1 MSKRLSNLNNKV
13 LSWDDALRLRNIWA
27 LKGESV
33 AFTNGCF
40 DILHLGH
47 VSYLAQAADTAQHLI
62 VAINTDASVRALDKA
77 PNRPVNPEAARA
89 LVLASLGFVDA
100 VVLFEQNT
108 PLEIIENLK
117 PDVLLKGADYD
128 ANQTDASAKNYI
140 VGSDFVKSYGGKVQT
155 IPFVEGYST
164 TGILAKG
171 KF

>member
-1 MSKRLSNLNNKV
+1 MFGSHRGKGGRSLIVVGLPSTWLS
-13 LSWDDALRLRNIWA
+13 LSP
-27 LKGESV
+27 
-33 AFTNGCF
+33 
-40 DILHLGH
+40 
-47 VSYLAQAADTAQHLI
+47 TAII

-89 LVLASLGFVDA
+89 LVLASLSFVDA

>member
-89 LVLASLGFVDA
+89 LVLASLSFVDA

-140 VGSDFVKSYGGKVQT
+140 VGSDFVKSYDGKVQT

>member
-1 MSKRLSNLNNKV
+1 MSKRLANLNHKILN
-13 LSWDDALRLRNIWA
+13 WDDALRLRNVWA
-27 LKGESV
+27 LKGEKV

-62 VAINTDASVRALDKA
+62 VAINTDASVRALEKA
-77 PNRPVNPEAARA
+77 PNRPINPEIARA
-89 LVLASLGFVDA
+89 MVLSALSFVDA
-100 VVLFEQNT
+100 VVFFEQHT
-108 PLEIIENLK
+108 PLEIIETLK

-128 ANQTDASAKNYI
+128 ANQTDTSAKDYI
-140 VGSDFVKSYGGKVQT
+140 VGADFVKSYGGKVQT

>member
-62 VAINTDASVRALDKA
+62 VALNTDASVRALDKA

-89 LVLASLGFVDA
+89 LVLASLSFVDA

-128 ANQTDASAKNYI
+128 ADQTDSSAKNYI
-140 VGSDFVKSYGGKVQT
+140 VGSDFVKSNGGKVQT